1 MKYLLSIYANPAN
14 WEALP
19 EAERDGLMA
28 EYGKFTQEIAE
39 SGELVDGA
47 PLGDPTTANTVR
59 VRAGQADVVDGPF
72 AETKEHLAG
81 YYIVECAS
89 QERAVELAAK
99 IPDARYNAVEVR
111 AVLDMG
117 GQEM

>member
-1 MKYLLSIYANPAN
+1 MKYLLSIYSNPAN
-14 WEALP
+14 WETLS
-19 EAERDGLMA
+19 EEERDGLMA
-28 EYGKFTQEIAE
+28 EYGKFSQEIAE

-47 PLGDPTTANTVR
+47 PLGDPSAGNTVR
-59 VRAGQADVVDGPF
+59 VRDGRTDVVDGPF
-72 AETKEHLAG
+72 AESKEHLAG
-81 YYIVECAS
+81 YYIVDCVS

-99 IPDARYNAVEVR
+99 IPDARFNSIEVR